1 VEFNLNIK
9 MKDNTSKAII
19 ICRVSSKE
27 QEDTGYSLEAQEK
40 LLQIYADEKKFNI
53 IKIYKI
59 SESASGKQ
67 ARKKFNEILQFI
79 KKNNV
84 NLILCEKIDRLT
96 RNLKDAAIV
105 SDWVHEDKNHE
116 VHFVKENFIVSQ
128 NTKAHENLVWD
139 MKVAVAR
146 FYSNNL
152 SEEVHKGQKEKI
164 AQGWL
169 PTKPP
174 TGYKTTGEKGHK
186 IHIVDKETAPHI
198 RKMFEMYAT
207 GNYSVVSLEDEMYK
221 IGLRSRNENKILQ
234 SRIYKLLQDPFYYGK
249 MRWKGEVYPAKHEAL
264 ISKDLFDKAQSIL
277 KRRGK
282 SVLSTKHNSLFASKI
297 FCDGCGGVLSWEL
310 QKGHWYGH
318 CNNHLKSR
326 YCPKK
331 TYIREEK
338 VEEQIDPVFWKI
350 APKSEAV
357 LNWIESIIL
366 DENTEQVKSRETQIQ
381 RLNGLLENIR
391 KQKDRYFEA
400 TISKEVPLEF
410 CERKVAECKAEE
422 AVLES
427 ALDKVVNQS
436 DEFQDLRL
444 IVHELA
450 FKAKEIYDSADT
462 DEKRL
467 LFSQLFINFTQD
479 GHEIKPNYNLACQY
493 LLEWIPKLNKIY
505 ELQQKSPESLIPAAS
520 LIMASSDHA
529 LKLSEANKRLR
540 TSKKSSVKAR
550 HEDSDLISRS
560 LLGR

>member
-1 VEFNLNIK
+1 
-9 MKDNTSKAII
+9 MKKNTIKAII

-40 LLQIYADEKKFNI
+40 LLQKYADDNTFSV
-53 IKIYKI
+53 IKIFKI

-67 ARKKFNEILQFI
+67 ARKKFNEILKFI

-105 SDWVHEDKNHE
+105 SDWVHEDKSHE

-152 SEEVHKGQKEKI
+152 SEEVKKGQKEKI

-174 TGYKTTGEKGHK
+174 IGYKTIGDKGHK
-186 IHIVDKETAPHI
+186 IHVINKEVAPLI
-198 RKMFEMYAT
+198 KKMFELYAT
-207 GNYSVVSLEDEMYK
+207 GNHSVVSLEDAMYK
-221 IGLRSRNENKILQ
+221 LGLRSVNGNRTLQ
-234 SRIYKLLQDPFYYGK
+234 SRIYELLQNPFYYGK
-249 MRWKGEVYPAKHEAL
+249 MEWNGQVYQAKHEPL
-264 ISKDLFDKAQSIL
+264 ISRDLFEKTQTIL

-282 SVLSTKHNSLFASKI
+282 TALSTKHNSLFKSKI
-297 FCDGCGGVLSWEL
+297 FCEGCGGVLSWEL

-326 YCPKK
+326 HCPKK

-338 VEEQIDPVFWKI
+338 VEKQIDPVFWKI
-350 APKSEAV
+350 APKSEPV
-357 LNWIESIIL
+357 LEWIEGIVRE
-366 DENTEQVKSRETQIQ
+366 ENAEEIKSREIEIQ
-381 RLNGLLENIR
+381 RLNGLLGNIR
-391 KQKDRYFEA
+391 KQKDKYFEA
-400 TISKEVPLEF
+400 TIAKEVPLEF
-410 CERKVAECKAEE
+410 CERKIAECKAEE

-427 ALDKVVNQS
+427 ALDKVINQS
-436 DEFQDLRL
+436 DEYQELRV
-444 IVHELA
+444 IIHDLA
-450 FKAKEIYDSADT
+450 FKAKEIYDCANV

-467 LFSQLFINFTQD
+467 LLSQLFTNFAQNAD
-479 GHEIKPNYNLACQY
+479 EIKPNYNLACQY
-493 LLEWIPKLNKIY
+493 LLEWVPKLNELY
-505 ELQQKSPESLIPAAS
+505 ELQ
-520 LIMASSDHA
+520 
-529 LKLSEANKRLR
+529 
-540 TSKKSSVKAR
+540 KSSLNEINKSSFTK
-550 HEDSDLISRS
+550 SDFEYPMMLR
-560 LLGR
+560 G